1 MSKKTKELRKRAKAA
16 KRAAKKEKSGL
27 QVDKFSFRPEL
38 SISSLRGLPPASRHS
53 ADCEAQSAPLSA
65 AAA

>member
-16 KRAAKKEKSGL
+16 NRAAKKEKVRL
-27 QVDKFSFRPEL
+27 
-38 SISSLRGLPPASRHS
+38 ASRHS